1 MKKHCIPAGRILC
14 LLAAV
19 LLFAGCNRVVQLAEP
34 VSATERAIGTVCS
47 ITIYDIDDA
56 VFSTNN
62 LPKDKPA
69 LAAKLIHQSFKRLN
83 EIEQV
88 FSASLET
95 AELYKLNL
103 TSGTGTA
110 VPVSDELRSVLNA
123 ALETARNSGDAFNPS
138 LGSVINLW
146 DISSGNGHIPESG
159 KLKAALADVDSSNV
173 IVDDAAGTVLLK
185 GSQTKVDLGGIAK
198 GYAADEVARL
208 LRDAGVTSA
217 LVDLGGNIF
226 TVGGKKD
233 GSNWRVGIKNPFNP
247 LAVALRVTGKDF
259 TVVTSGV
266 YERYF
271 IEDGVRY
278 HHLLE
283 SETGY
288 PVQNG
293 LMSVTI
299 LGETSLQS
307 DMLSTAVFVAGLDK
321 GMELLKDY
329 YPGVTAV
336 FITDDYNVLVTGPE
350 ADLIECLDFDF
361 TLYKTA
367 N

>member
-1 MKKHCIPAGRILC
+1 MKHICTSAGRLFC
-14 LLAAV
+14 LLSAV

-34 VSATERAIGTVCS
+34 VSDTRRAIGTVCS

-69 LAAKLIHQSFKRLN
+69 LAVRLLN
-83 EIEQV
+83 DCFMRLDEIELT
-88 FSASLET
+88 FSANLET

-103 TSGTGTA
+103 TSGTGLA
-110 VPVSDELRSVLNA
+110 VPVSDELRFVLNN
-123 ALETARNSGDAFNPS
+123 ALDTARYSNQAFNPA
-138 LGSVINLW
+138 LGSVIKLW
-146 DISSGNGHIPESG
+146 GIATDDAHIPDSAE
-159 KLKAALADVDSSNV
+159 LAAVLPDSSTDYV
-173 IVDDAAGTVLLK
+173 IVDNEAETVQLLK
-185 GSQTKVDLGGIAK
+185 TGTKVDLGGIAK

-208 LRDAGVTSA
+208 LEEAGVTSA

-233 GSNWRVGIKNPFNP
+233 GSEWRVGIKNPANP
-247 LAVALRVTGKDF
+247 LTAGLKVTGKDF

-271 IEDGVRY
+271 IEDGIRY
-278 HHLLE
+278 HHLL
-283 SETGY
+283 SSKDGY

-293 LMSVTI
+293 LLSVTV

-307 DMLSTAVFVAGLDK
+307 DMLSTALFVAGIDD
-321 GMELLKDY
+321 GITLLKDY
-329 YPGVTAV
+329 YPEVTAI
-336 FITDDYNVLVTGPE
+336 FIDDDLNALVIGPKSE
-350 ADLIECLDFDF
+350 LIEVLDPDF
-361 TLYKTA
+361 TLYRVK
-367 N
+367 

>member
-1 MKKHCIPAGRILC
+1 LKHTCISAGRILC

-34 VSATERAIGTVCS
+34 ASDTRRAIGTVCS

-56 VFSTNN
+56 VFSSNN

-69 LAAKLIHQSFKRLN
+69 LAAKLIHQCFARLD

-88 FSASLET
+88 FSANLET
-95 AELYKLNL
+95 AELYKLNE
-103 TSGTGTA
+103 TSGAGVA
-110 VPVSDELRSVLNA
+110 VPVSDELRFVLNA
-123 ALETARNSGDAFNPS
+123 ALETARNSNDAFNPS
-138 LGSVINLW
+138 LGSVISLW
-146 DISSGNGHIPESG
+146 DISSGNGHIPASEA
-159 KLKAALADVDSSNV
+159 LKTALADVESSNV
-173 IVDDAAGTVLLK
+173 IVDDSAGTVLLK
-185 GSQTKVDLGGIAK
+185 GAQTKVDLGGIAK
-198 GYAADEVARL
+198 GYAADEIARL
-208 LRDAGVTSA
+208 LNEAGVTSA

-233 GSNWRVGIKNPFNP
+233 GSSWRVGIKNPFNP
-247 LAVALRVTGKDF
+247 LNVALRVTGKDF

-271 IEDGVRY
+271 VEDGVRY

-293 LMSVTI
+293 LMSVTV

-307 DMLSTAVFVAGLDK
+307 DMLSTALFVAGLEK
-321 GMELLKDY
+321 GLNLLKTC
-329 YPGVTAV
+329 YPEVTAV
-336 FITDDYNVLVTGPE
+336 FITDEHDVLLAGPK
-350 ADLIECLDFDF
+350 ADLIECLDPDF
-361 TLYKTA
+361 ALYKVA
-367 N
+367 E